1 MKISLPDKAMH
12 WVVVADEGHANV
24 FGRESAKAPLE
35 LLFELD
41 NETARMKGSDLAS
54 DRGGRSFDSGGQGR
68 HTMEPSSEPHR
79 EAALRFAG
87 DLMSAVENAH
97 HAGLCKDFALIA
109 PPRFLGVIRA
119 RLDSRHHFAPAVT
132 IVKDLVQHDVADI
145 EASLRDHDA

>member
-1 MKISLPDKAMH
+1 MKITLPAKAMH

-24 FGRESAKAPLE
+24 FGRETEKAPLE

-41 NETARMKGSDLAS
+41 NETARMKGSELTS

-68 HTMEPSSEPHR
+68 HAMEPSSEPHR
-79 EAALRFAG
+79 EAAMRFAG

-119 RLDSRHHFAPAVT
+119 RLDGRHHFAPSVT
-132 IVKDLVQHDVADI
+132 IVKDLVQHDVSDI